1 MSDGGAQCRR
11 LCEYRRKQGRP
22 VRPNSQGA
30 SPLGESAYLLSAR
43 ELPAFVMYEVA
54 RVLAQSRFSDG
65 VAQEVAQLAAN
76 YRRS

>member
-1 MSDGGAQCRR
+1 
-11 LCEYRRKQGRP
+11 
-22 VRPNSQGA
+22 
-30 SPLGESAYLLSAR
+30 LLSAR